1 MRARVRGVLV
11 LFNPMHAS
19 LNRGEEKAGWWWVV
33 SKEERADMMMSLL
46 LIRFHIETPTY
57 YEVAYE

>member
-1 MRARVRGVLV
+1 
-11 LFNPMHAS
+11 MHAS